1 MAEPGPYTVSV
12 QPDGQQIQVSGRAN
26 LLQVLGSEGVLLRAD
41 CGGVGRC
48 GKCLVAVSCGGGSQP
63 KTRLSPACTV
73 TVDQDLA
80 VTIPPASRYPIETG
94 SKALDEGA
102 LRDFLIAGDKSGR
115 TASNGYGLAVDL
127 GTTTIGLYLCDLAA
141 GQVLAGTAIHN
152 PQVSVGLDV
161 ISRISAVR
169 GKTEKLALLQKMA
182 VSAIDTGARSLLR
195 SSAVPVTGL
204 HRLVVVGNPT
214 MIHLLLGEDPSS
226 LGQAPYAP
234 AFTSARSIAAH
245 RLGFSLAES
254 TTVHTPPLLSG
265 FLGSDI
271 LASALAID
279 LAGRP
284 EGTLLIDMGTNGEL
298 LLKGKAGC
306 VATSC
311 ATGPALEGSNLTCG
325 MPAIPGAIETIR
337 LSGREQTVETSVIS
351 RQDRP
356 APAEGICG
364 SGAISGLAAF
374 LRAGIVLPSGAF
386 NPDCRHPAL
395 RRDRTPAE
403 FVIVPGDDDRS
414 AVTISQHDIRAVQL
428 AKGALSC
435 GVDMLCRHG
444 AIKNPE
450 TILVAGAMGTHIAM
464 NDCIDLG
471 LFGGFASAETLIPAG
486 NTAGLGAIMLLMD
499 VRATGKIDRLLGAT
513 TVKNLSDWSD
523 FQASFVNRLTFPS
536 R

>member
-1 MAEPGPYTVSV
+1 MAELRVFTVSV
-12 QPDGQQIQVSGRAN
+12 QPDGQQIQVSGQTN
-26 LLQVLGSEGVLLRAD
+26 LLQALGSEGILLRAD

-48 GKCLVAVSCGGGSQP
+48 GRCLVAVSGGSPSLQE
-63 KTRLSPACTV
+63 TRLSPACTV
-73 TVDQDLA
+73 TVDQDLE
-80 VTIPPASRYPIETG
+80 VTIPPASRYPMETG
-94 SKALDEGA
+94 SKSLDERA
-102 LRDFLIAGDKSGR
+102 LRDFLVAGDRTGR
-115 TASNGYGLAVDL
+115 TAASGYGLAVDL

-141 GQVLAGTAIHN
+141 RQVLAGTAIRN
-152 PQVSVGLDV
+152 PQVSIGLDV

-169 GKTEKLALLQKMA
+169 GTAGKLALLQKMA
-182 VSAIDTGARSLLR
+182 VSAIETGARSLLQ
-195 SSAVPVTGL
+195 SAAVPVACL

-214 MIHLLLGEDPSS
+214 MIHLLLGKDPSR
-226 LGQAPYAP
+226 LGQSPYAP
-234 AFTSARSIAAH
+234 AFTSARTMPAR

-254 TTVHTPPLLSG
+254 TTVHTPPLLSA

-298 LLKGKAGC
+298 LLKGKTGC
-306 VATSC
+306 IATSC
-311 ATGPALEGSNLTCG
+311 ATGPAFEGSNLTCG
-325 MPAIPGAIETIR
+325 MPAIPGAIDHIR
-337 LSGREQTVETSVIS
+337 LSDREQTIEASVIS
-351 RQDRP
+351 REGRLT
-356 APAEGICG
+356 AAEGICG

-386 NPDCRHPAL
+386 NPNCRHPAL

-435 GVDMLCRHG
+435 GVDMLCRHA
-444 AIKNPE
+444 AIKDPE
-450 TILVAGAMGTHIAM
+450 TILVAGAMGAHIAM
-464 NDCIDLG
+464 NDCRDLG
-471 LFGGFASAETLIPAG
+471 LFGAVASAETLIPVG
-486 NTAGLGAIMLLMD
+486 NTAGLGAVMLLMGEG
-499 VRATGKIDRLLGAT
+499 ATEQLDRLLGAT

-523 FQASFVNRLTFPS
+523 FQTSFVNRLTFPS